1 MTPFVYF
8 NSTSANIQPNYNN
21 NSYVICA
28 YSVLDNEIEVV
39 GVKSG
44 ADNSL
49 SFDINFNY
57 TTCFVNGR
65 SVVPFLM
72 LLKLIERQHI
82 DDVHY
87 ISIPPSL

>member
-8 NSTSANIQPNYNN
+8 NSTSAYIEQSYDN
-21 NSYVICA
+21 NSYAICA
-28 YSVLDNEIEVV
+28 YLVLDNEIEVV

-49 SFDINFNY
+49 SFDINFNF

-65 SVVPFLM
+65 SAVPFLM